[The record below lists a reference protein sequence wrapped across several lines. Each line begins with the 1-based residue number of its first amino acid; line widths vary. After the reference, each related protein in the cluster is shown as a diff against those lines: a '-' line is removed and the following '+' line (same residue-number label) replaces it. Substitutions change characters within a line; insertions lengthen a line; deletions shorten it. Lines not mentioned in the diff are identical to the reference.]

1 MIGLL
6 WRITNPKQSLQDAIR
21 EASKRFS
28 EKFGVWPGLVLC
40 NSLQLAEAAIK
51 SEHIQADK
59 LVSPNY
65 LQLWGAIVICPN
77 CGRPNSDRNTTCW
90 KCGARLK

>member
-6 WRITNPKQSLQDAIR
+6 WYNRTRKPLQEAIH
-21 EASKRFS
+21 EASQRFS
-28 EKFGVWPGLVLC
+28 EKFGVWPSLVLC
-40 NSLQLAEAAIK
+40 NTLQLAEVRIED
-51 SEHIQADK
+51 EHIQADS

-65 LQLWGAIVICPN
+65 LQIWGALVVCPN
-77 CGRPNSDRNTTCW
+77 CGRPNSDRASKCW